1 MSLGFLR
8 FLHGVV
14 GPLQVRTLSGENRHE
29 SARMSEAG
37 GGGRCVAPERDMLT
51 PLAGAETLLC
61 FLACLTYFLRPDKLQ
76 RHETRLYVWPGLH
89 PGEGRVDLEE
99 RPVSE
104 QVICPRR
111 HTLLKGQ
118 IPYRAQLCVMFL
130 IA

>member
-1 MSLGFLR
+1 M
-8 FLHGVV
+8 
-14 GPLQVRTLSGENRHE
+14 
-29 SARMSEAG
+29 AR
-37 GGGRCVAPERDMLT
+37 ERDMLT

-89 PGEGRVDLEE
+89 PGKGRVDLEE
-99 RPVSE
+99 RPVSG

-118 IPYRAQLCVMFL
+118 IPYRAQLCVIFL
-130 IA
+130 SA